1 MGGRVPLHSLWWG
14 TERSGGEY
22 HKLAVFLVGVGGV
35 WSFVLI
41 SCLAILVKNDSGRNF
56 ERPPSHPA
64 LCRQRVCL
72 MLGATGSASIQQL

>member
-1 MGGRVPLHSLWWG
+1 M
-14 TERSGGEY
+14 
-22 HKLAVFLVGVGGV
+22 
-35 WSFVLI
+35 WSCVLI